1 MTPVI
6 SLCIPVY
13 NTEPFLML
21 CLRSVFVQDFDDFEI
36 IVVSDA
42 SPGKDEQGRSAKK
55 IIRLA
60 QKECAAYRKQNGL
73 SKIKIRFIE
82 NRENRGILEVRRT
95 LCYEA
100 LGEYICF
107 VDSDDELE
115 QGAIMSLSGPF
126 DRLRDRGADI
136 IQGKSTSGTF
146 DENGNFIPSK
156 INRYN
161 SITIGEL
168 SGHAIFHEWVTFGN
182 VSGVLWGKL
191 IKRKLLLNAFEK
203 IPYTEC
209 NMAEDYLIFFFV
221 TLTAK
226 TYIGIDSNVYRY
238 RMTSGVSSSRIIDTL
253 RKWKMICSTASVFT
267 VISVWIEEHKSEFQI
282 TDEELIHIKR
292 RTLYYL
298 ANNLKQ
304 MKQTVVPELQPAA
317 RQLLCDYWGEHFVE
331 TVEERLSGQAR
342 Q

>member
-13 NTEPFLML
+13 NTEPFLL
-21 CLRSVFVQDFDDFEI
+21 QCLRSVFVQDFADFEV

-42 SPGKDEQGRSAKK
+42 SRGKDEQGRSAKK
-55 IIRLA
+55 IVRFA
-60 QKECAAYRKQNGL
+60 QKECAAYRKKNGL

-82 NRENRGILEVRRT
+82 NRENHGILEVRRT
-95 LCYEA
+95 LCCEA

-107 VDSDDELE
+107 VDSDDVLE
-115 QGAIMSLSGPF
+115 QGAIMSLSGLT
-126 DRLRDRGADI
+126 RQSYDI

-146 DENGNFIPSK
+146 DQNGNFIPSK

-161 SITIGEL
+161 SITIGQL
-168 SGHAIFHEWVTFGN
+168 TGHAIFHEWVTFGN

-191 IKRKLLLNAFEK
+191 IKRQLILNAFEK

-221 TLTAK
+221 TLAAK

-253 RKWKMICSTASVFT
+253 NKWKMICSTASVFT
-267 VISVWIEEHKSEFQI
+267 VISVWIEDHKSEFQI
-282 TDEELIHIKR
+282 TDEELMHIKR
-292 RTLYYL
+292 RTTC
-298 ANNLKQ
+298 
-304 MKQTVVPELQPAA
+304 M
-317 RQLLCDYWGEHFVE
+317 
-331 TVEERLSGQAR
+331 
-342 Q
+342 